1 MPFDPH
7 TLALYPTDP
16 GVYLMKDAQGK
27 VLYIGKAKNL
37 RSRLKQYFR
46 ESGDEREMIPYLT
59 AQIETIDTIVALS
72 EKDALLLEN
81 NLIKRHQP
89 KYNVLLKD
97 DKTFISL
104 LVTKHKWPMIRLI
117 RSKGQP
123 KKSEGLYFGPY
134 TNALAA
140 RHTYDLIQRLFPLR
154 QCSDAEL
161 ATRKRPCLLYDI
173 KRCVAPCVNLCSEE
187 EYQGHVEAAVRL
199 LKGLDKEL
207 LKDLSAAME
216 EASRKLEFEKA
227 DALLKTI
234 RQIEHVTTVQHVDN
248 PFAKDCDV
256 LGLCR
261 KAGGVLISLLQ
272 FREGKVIGSEHFS
285 FHLIASND
293 EELLETFLL
302 QHYRLL
308 PDPPQ
313 EILLPL
319 APSGL
324 NALEEI
330 LSESHGKKIGLGVPQ
345 KGKKRDLVEMAKRNA
360 ESLFVREQD
369 ERSLREKMLLDLQE
383 TLQLTRFPRR
393 IECFD
398 TSHISGTNPV
408 ASLCCFTHGER
419 DKGRTKFF
427 RIKQKEN
434 SEDYGSM
441 REALLRHFTR
451 EKEKGDFCDLL
462 IVDGGKGQL
471 NLALQ
476 IFQELG
482 IASIDAIGLAKESAR
497 HDKGLT
503 QEKIFVPHRKDPILV
518 DPRSPML
525 FLLQQIRDEAHRL
538 AIGYHRKRRTKET
551 LSSALDDLPG
561 IGPVKRRRLLSYYG
575 SVRALK
581 AATQESLSQVA
592 GLTKKDIER
601 IWEFIQNGKHGKD

>member
-1 MPFDPH
+1 MPFDSRD
-7 TLALYPTDP
+7 LALYPTEP
-16 GVYLMKDAQGK
+16 GVYLMKDSQGM

-37 RSRLKQYFR
+37 RSRLKQYFAV
-46 ESGDEREMIPYLT
+46 SGDEREMIPYLT
-59 AQIETIDTIVALS
+59 ARIEVIDTIVALT

-104 LVTKHKWPMIRLI
+104 LVTKHKWPMLRLM

-123 KKSEGLYFGPY
+123 QKKDGLYFGPY

-140 RHTYDLIQRLFPLR
+140 RQIYDLILRLFPLR

-161 ATRKRPCLLYDI
+161 MSRKRPCLLYDI
-173 KRCVAPCVNLCSEE
+173 KRCSAPCMNLCTEE
-187 EYQGHVEAAVRL
+187 EYQHHVDAAVRL
-199 LKGLDKEL
+199 LKGQDKEL
-207 LKDLSAAME
+207 LRELKIAMDNASA
-216 EASRKLEFEKA
+216 RLEFEKA
-227 DALLKTI
+227 GDLLKMI
-234 RQIEHVTTVQHVDN
+234 QQIEHVTTVQHVDN

-256 LGLCR
+256 LGICR
-261 KAGGVLISLLQ
+261 KAGGVILALLQ
-272 FREGKVIGSEHFS
+272 FREGKIVGSEHFS
-285 FHLIASND
+285 FHLIASD
-293 EELLETFLL
+293 DAELLETFLL

-308 PDPPQ
+308 PNPPR

-319 APSGL
+319 PLPGAS
-324 NALEEI
+324 ALEEI
-330 LSESHGKKIGLGVPQ
+330 LSESQGKKISLAVPQ
-345 KGKKRDLVEMAKRNA
+345 KGKKRDLIEMAEKNA
-360 ESLFVREQD
+360 QALFAREQD

-383 TLQLTRFPRR
+383 TLELTRFPRR

-408 ASLCCFTHGER
+408 ASLCCFTNGER
-419 DKGRTKFF
+419 DKSRTKLF
-427 RIKQKEN
+427 RIKEKEN

-476 IFQELG
+476 VFQELA
-482 IASIDAIGLAKESAR
+482 IASIDVIGLAKESAR

-503 QEKIFVPHRKDPILV
+503 QEKIFLPHRSEPILIN
-518 DPRSPML
+518 PRSPML

-538 AIGYHRKRRTKET
+538 AIGYHRKRRTKTT
-551 LSSALDDLPG
+551 LTSELDELPG

-581 AATQESLSQVA
+581 AASKESLSQVE
-592 GLTKKDIER
+592 GLTKKDVER
-601 IWEFIQNGKHGKD
+601 LWVYIKASLK